1 MRVVV
6 TGAAGYVGQAIARRL
21 VESGRRVTSVGLD
34 DPQISGVEHHAWDIR
49 EEIPAQLQGR
59 LRFTDAVVH
68 AAVIDDDW
76 AAEDELQAVNVTGTR
91 HVLDAFPNPRMI
103 CLSSTA
109 VYAPA
114 DAHRQLYEEGGP
126 VDPHRYLCAY
136 ERSRAEAER
145 VIARVQPEALVLR
158 PNAVYGPEDTT
169 LWPVLERAADKG
181 VLRLPDGGKH
191 TMTMTH
197 IDTLTA
203 AVDAALTKPQAY
215 GPMNIGDPQ
224 PYIVHE
230 ALTTYLGRF
239 GHPSLELDSIA
250 VDLSLVKAWFAERL
264 ARRKKRRPPYTRHT
278 MRNLAHERTYS
289 LSRMHRL
296 LGIDG
301 VQGLRRSGAA
311 AGQVHRRNRRS

>member
-1 MRVVV
+1 VRVVV

-21 VESGRRVTSVGLD
+21 VESGRRVTSVGLA
-34 DPQISGVEHHAWDIR
+34 DPQISGVEHHEWDIR
-49 EEIPAQLQGR
+49 EEIPTQLQNR

-91 HVLDAFPNPRMI
+91 HVLDAFGKPRMI

-109 VYAPA
+109 VYPPA

-126 VDPHRYLCAY
+126 VDPHLYLCAY

-145 VIARVQPEALVLR
+145 VIARVRPEALVLR
-158 PNAVYGPEDTT
+158 PNAVYGPDDTT
-169 LWPVLERAADKG
+169 LWPVLARAADEG

-250 VDLSLVKAWFAERL
+250 ADLSLVKAWFAERK
-264 ARRKKRRPPYTRHT
+264 ARRKKRRPPYTRHA
-278 MRNLAHERTYS
+278 MRNLARERTYS
-289 LSRMHRL
+289 LSRMHRM

-301 VQGLRRSGAA
+301 VQGLRRLGAA
-311 AGQVHRRNRRS
+311 AGQVPRRD